1 MDRNQWNSKAITTA
15 RNHPLAP
22 LSYKI
27 SDLFRVASGGCRWL
41 KMMFSGGFNWSAVLV
56 VMAIVFN
63 LCCDNSRMLHIYQIY
78 NKSTVRQGQT
88 FLLAQFNSTILGE
101 DGWITMWVVIV
112 LVKMIFYGM
121 FQNPPHQYFQFHNF
135 LKHTQRKILLL
146 MRLLEQISLILNEF
160 NKLQPHFTTTWK
172 TFDMYLIRHVSLE
185 VHQQR
190 CYPFH

>member
-1 MDRNQWNSKAITTA
+1 MTWKRITQMDRNQWNSKAITTA

-88 FLLAQFNSTILGE
+88 FLLAQFNSIILGE

-121 FQNPPHQYFQFHNF
+121 FQNPSHQYFQFHNC

-146 MRLLEQISLILNEF
+146 MRLLEQISLIFWMNLINCSHTS
-160 NKLQPHFTTTWK
+160 LQPEKHLTCI
-172 TFDMYLIRHVSLE
+172 L
-185 VHQQR
+185 
-190 CYPFH
+190 